1 MEENNMKKFVAILL
15 ILVMV
20 FALSSMAF
28 AATDVVSPEGAD
40 DDHDDPSPQTGD
52 LANIYWVVIAA
63 VLAVGL
69 AFFCGKKLIT
79 EK

>member
-1 MEENNMKKFVAILL
+1 MKKLVAILL

-28 AATDVVSPEGAD
+28 AATNVISPSGGDED
-40 DDHDDPSPQTGD
+40 PDQPSPQTGD
-52 LANIYWVVIAA
+52 LANIWWVVIAA
-63 VLAVGL
+63 VLALGAAV
-69 AFFCGKKLIT
+69 FFGKKLIT